1 MERLFEANKIVEL
14 SLTKLNKSSEV
25 PLRRSLLVNKVM
37 NRAKEVASTSEQFM
51 DFADSH
57 NDLRSSR
64 LFATMSASRVD
75 EPRPCT
81 PFQTPFSPRRDL
93 IADNKLTV
101 CRKDPQAWSE
111 DIDRMETDITT
122 HNTVLSEIL
131 STEKAPAVS
140 WDEETKQFDWYDQT
154 AEQPEITSP
163 GKRKY
168 SDRSVTW
175 SGEDTVFC
183 FDENKRFKQSTSQL
197 FDSTWSLSPSNISTA
212 PFIAYMYSTGHSS
225 LNCNPL
231 SDWPDFSRYTWS
243 SFADHDM
250 PKQPILAY

>member
-1 MERLFEANKIVEL
+1 MERLFEASKIVEL
-14 SLTKLNKSSEV
+14 SVSKLNKSSEV

-37 NRAKEVASTSEQFM
+37 NRAKEVASTSEEFM

-75 EPRPCT
+75 EPRPCS
-81 PFQTPFSPRRDL
+81 PFQTPFVPRRDL
-93 IADNKLTV
+93 VADNKLTV
-101 CRKDPQAWSE
+101 CRKDPQAWS

-131 STEKAPAVS
+131 SPEKTPAVS
-140 WDEETKQFDWYDQT
+140 WEEESKQFDWSDQ
-154 AEQPEITSP
+154 AVEQPEIISP

-168 SDRSVTW
+168 SDRSLTW
-175 SGEDTVFC
+175 TGEDTVFS
-183 FDENKRFKQSTSQL
+183 FDEKRFKQSTTQL
-197 FDSTWSLSPSNISTA
+197 FDSTWSLSPSSIPTA
-212 PFIAYMYSTGHSS
+212 PFIAYMYSTGYSAPIS
-225 LNCNPL
+225 NPL
-231 SDWPDFSRYTWS
+231 SSDWPDFSRYTWS
-243 SFADHDM
+243 SFADHEM

>member
-1 MERLFEANKIVEL
+1 MERLFEANKVVEL
-14 SLTKLNKSSEV
+14 SLSKLNKSSEV

-81 PFQTPFSPRRDL
+81 PFQTPFAPRRDL
-93 IADNKLTV
+93 VADNKLTV
-101 CRKDPQAWSE
+101 CQKDPQAWS
-111 DIDRMETDITT
+111 DIDKMETDITT

-131 STEKAPAVS
+131 STEETPAVS
-140 WDEETKQFDWYDQT
+140 WEESKQFDWSDQA
-154 AEQPEITSP
+154 AEQSEIISP

-168 SDRSVTW
+168 SDRTVTW
-175 SGEDTVFC
+175 TGEDTVFS
-183 FDENKRFKQSTSQL
+183 FDENKRFKQSSQL
-197 FDSTWSLSPSNISTA
+197 FDSTWSLSPSSISTA
-212 PFIAYMYSTGHSS
+212 PFIAYMYNTGYSS
-225 LNCNPL
+225 PIVNPL
-231 SDWPDFSRYTWS
+231 SYSDWPDFNRYAWS
-243 SFADHDM
+243 SFADHEM